1 MSKYQ
6 EYFSVFTEHI
16 SNYFF
21 VITSIVGSLIGL
33 RQERGLS
40 FGKLIAI
47 VVTSVTTTVMIA
59 LLVDHYYKPGIV
71 VLSIL
76 CHFLGLVGNRIT
88 IAFIEL
94 VDNVIKNPKKTTKE
108 IIEVVQIF
116 LKIRRNG

>member
-6 EYFSVFTEHI
+6 EYFSVFTEHM

-33 RQERGLS
+33 RQEKGLS

-59 LLVDHYYKPGIV
+59 LLVDHYYKPEPV
-71 VLSIL
+71 VLYIM
-76 CHFLGLVGNRIT
+76 CHFLGLIGNKIT
-88 IAFIEL
+88 IAFIDL
-94 VDNVIKNPKKTTKE
+94 VNNVIKNPKKTIVE
-108 IIEVVQIF
+108 IMEVVQIF
-116 LKIRRNG
+116 LKWRKNG

>member
-1 MSKYQ
+1 M
-6 EYFSVFTEHI
+6 FSDYI

-47 VVTSVTTTVMIA
+47 VITSVTTTVMIA

-94 VDNVIKNPKKTTKE
+94 VDNVIKNPKKTTTE

-116 LKIRRNG
+116 LKIRKNG